1 MVSLGRLV
9 NTHGVRGEVKFLP
22 YASPCPTLHKGIT
35 VSLQG
40 KTDEVRSLFVEG
52 IRPQPPFFLL
62 RFQGITSLEQAQTLR
77 DSVVVVEADLLPPL
91 AEGEF
96 YYYQVVGV
104 PVFTSGGECLGAII
118 QVFFSGGHD
127 VWVVQQ
133 GEKEYMIP
141 VTEEIVRSIDIPGRR
156 IVIEPLEGLLD

>member
-1 MVSLGRLV
+1 MVPLGRVV

-22 YASPCPTLHKGIT
+22 YASPCSTLQSGIT

-40 KTDEVRSLFVEG
+40 KAGEVRALFVEG
-52 IRPQPPFFLL
+52 VRPQPPFLLL
-62 RFQGITSLEQAQTLR
+62 RFQGVSALEQAQTLR
-77 DSVVVVEADLLPPL
+77 ESVLAIAADLLPPL

-104 PVFTSGGECLGAII
+104 PVFTSAGECLGEIS

-127 VWVVQQ
+127 IWVVQQ

-141 VTEEIVRSIDIPGRR
+141 VTEEIVRSIDLPGRR

>member
-1 MVSLGRLV
+1 M
-9 NTHGVRGEVKFLP
+9 KFLP
-22 YASPCPTLHKGIT
+22 YAPPCLTLQKGIT

-40 KTDEVRSLFVEG
+40 KTGEVRSLIVEG
-52 IRPQPPFFLL
+52 VRPQPPFFLL
-62 RFQGITSLEQAQTLR
+62 RLQGITSLEQAQTLR
-77 DSVVVVEADLLPPL
+77 DSVLAVEAHLLPPL

-96 YYYQVVGV
+96 YYYQVVGL
-104 PVFTSGGECLGAII
+104 PVFTSSGECLGSIT

-141 VTEEIVRSIDIPGRR
+141 VTEEIVRSIDMPGRR